1 MDFEK
6 ACSVL
11 GISPSDVELSRIQ
24 SAYHDKVKETH
35 PDTGGTQEN
44 FITVQQA
51 YELLLESLE
60 DDTTMSDE
68 SDSYSGAV
76 YPASVKYIDYLERP
90 SDKTVEEVFAD
101 TSLYDDSVAGSFS
114 VLNGQTVLEAAE
126 KHELDWPYS
135 CRGGACAN
143 CAVYIVSG
151 NVSTPDYTILS
162 DDLYQDSYRLSCIG
176 KPLSKQIK
184 LVYNVKHKDQLAELL
199 LPER

>member
-11 GISPSDVELSRIQ
+11 DISPSNVELSRIQ
-24 SAYHDKVKETH
+24 SAYHEKVKETH
-35 PDTGGTQEN
+35 PDTGGTRDK

-51 YELLLESLE
+51 YELLLNSLE
-60 DDTTMSDE
+60 NDTNICDE
-68 SDSYSGAV
+68 SKSYSSAI
-76 YPASVKYIDYLERP
+76 YPASVKYVDYLKLS
-90 SDKTVEEVFAD
+90 SDETAEEVFAD
-101 TSLYDDSVAGSFS
+101 TSSYDNSVAGSFTVS
-114 VLNGQTVLEAAE
+114 SGQTVLEAAE